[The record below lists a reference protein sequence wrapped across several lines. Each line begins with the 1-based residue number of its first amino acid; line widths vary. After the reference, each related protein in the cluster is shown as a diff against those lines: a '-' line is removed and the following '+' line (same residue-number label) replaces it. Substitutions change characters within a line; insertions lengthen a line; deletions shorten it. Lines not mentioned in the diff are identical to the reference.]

1 MDELIEGSIL
11 NMNEEWKPI
20 GLVKKHQKT
29 KPIIVVIFCFS
40 IASFYFII
48 YKILT
53 SLYENDSSS

>member
-11 NMNEEWKPI
+11 NLNEEWKPI
-20 GLVKKHQKT
+20 GFVKKHEKIKQ
-29 KPIIVVIFCFS
+29 ISVIIFCFS

-53 SLYENDSSS
+53 SLYGNDN